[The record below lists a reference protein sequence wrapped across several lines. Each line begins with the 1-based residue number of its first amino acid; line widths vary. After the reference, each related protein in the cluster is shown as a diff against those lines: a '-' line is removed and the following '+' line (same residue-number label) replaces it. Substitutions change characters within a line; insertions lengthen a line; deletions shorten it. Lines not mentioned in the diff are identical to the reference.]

1 MPLYRPITA
10 YLPNERSFGIL
21 KSMDRRTEI
30 LTTAGNLFRER
41 GYHATSMRDIAGAM
55 ELRGSSLYAHISSKE
70 EMLREIVDHAAD
82 AFPHAG
88 EQRRRFAR
96 PRREVKGA
104 YSWSL
109 SGHRTGVAP
118 RYRLLSRV
126 EVSYRTLTKRRSLSA
141 ATLTRVTFARPSK
154 RASASACFSVEDPK
168 LATLFVLSSLNW
180 TYQWFHEDG
189 KLSLDNLAE
198 KYTTLIFHALNA
210 EQ

>member
-1 MPLYRPITA
+1 
-10 YLPNERSFGIL
+10 
-21 KSMDRRTEI
+21 MDRRTEI

-82 AFPHAG
+82 AFLTQANSVDGSLAPDERLKALIRGHLAVIVQ
-88 EQRRRFAR
+88 ELPRATVFFHEWKFLSDEYKAQITERRDAYECHFRKAIEEGVR
-96 PRREVKGA
+96 KG
-104 YSWSL
+104 
-109 SGHRTGVAP
+109 V
-118 RYRLLSRV
+118 
-126 EVSYRTLTKRRSLSA
+126 
-141 ATLTRVTFARPSK
+141 FQ
-154 RASASACFSVEDPK
+154 VEDPK

-189 KLSLDNLAE
+189 KLGLNVLTE